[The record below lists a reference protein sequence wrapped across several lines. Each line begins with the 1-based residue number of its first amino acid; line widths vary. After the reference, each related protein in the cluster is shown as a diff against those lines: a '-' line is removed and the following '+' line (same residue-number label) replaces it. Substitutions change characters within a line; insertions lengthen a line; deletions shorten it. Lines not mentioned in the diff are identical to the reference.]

1 MCPTLKNC
9 PSLSPKNWKM
19 HFCLFAT
26 FSNIIFPHLVFVNRC
41 QGTLQDGSHLIV
53 VLLLKKEK
61 VSHILLRFFV
71 SSCFFCFFY
80 VGTTVYSE
88 AREMGNWQKKKFNN
102 SFLFVGRPP
111 SSSLSFKT
119 ATASALERPLI
130 MESWRARET
139 RRERPFSS
147 LRPIFWQTS
156 ASCLLIQSSLTRTA
170 GSHN

>member
-1 MCPTLKNC
+1 MCPALKNC

-71 SSCFFCFFY
+71 SSCFFCFFLCWY
-80 VGTTVYSE
+80 DGV
-88 AREMGNWQKKKFNN
+88 
-102 SFLFVGRPP
+102 L
-111 SSSLSFKT
+111 
-119 ATASALERPLI
+119 
-130 MESWRARET
+130 
-139 RRERPFSS
+139 
-147 LRPIFWQTS
+147 
-156 ASCLLIQSSLTRTA
+156 
-170 GSHN
+170 